1 MKTKCKRLLSLL
13 LVFVLVLGLMPSVYA
28 ATDDGTQPTT
38 EPVVTEATTE
48 PVGDTEPTVPDTT
61 GATEAT
67 NPSEST
73 EGTEETEAPTES
85 EEEETEPPEDSDE
98 DWTQPPEDDGMSLE
112 EWDQLRFDEL
122 SSLLPDPIEEY
133 FPYDPSIQYPY
144 GIPVENYYPS
154 EVLGENPF
162 GVAMFAADDY
172 GIATVADMSA
182 IPENMYDNAIL
193 RALEYTGYDVQWLKD
208 NGYLYVAQYVSS
220 NINNTNPDVLSDIGY
235 DDYSP
240 FLNGDETVTDS
251 STVSGKAP
259 DIAKFEANGLVCASF
274 VTYFISNYL
283 PNIEGIDTSH
293 IHEAIKATTMNGGS
307 YSTASVWSWSTGL
320 NNLANTAGSGVT
332 KYTDA
337 TTAYANLVP
346 GDIII
351 FSKSD
356 GSLAH
361 AAIYAGT
368 YDFYNVSGT
377 NRGEYHFIIHVGN
390 SRGPEIS
397 TVEYMGQGS
406 SSKSSTPSAWYH
418 LEVNDIVNETGFIEI
433 YKEDTN
439 GNNLSGAKFKAVD
452 QATGDVFYIGP
463 TDSNGYAKSGELPFG
478 TYKVTET
485 VFPTGYKASGTSE
498 WTVTI
503 DKNTPNNTITITAV
517 NEKITGGLVIQKAT
531 NTGANLSGWQFGV
544 YTDSACT
551 KPISGSPFTT
561 PASGTITISGLEP
574 GTYYVKELSSGIDYW
589 ITDNGVKTVKVTDG
603 SSETVYVTNTHYGYG
618 KIIKK
623 TNTGTNLSGWKFNV
637 YTDSALT
644 QKVSGSPFTT
654 DANGTIVMDLLPGT
668 YYVQEVDESSTYP
681 DWSFDTTVRTLT
693 VVAGSTKSVTFTNNQ
708 AGYAEIVKQTN
719 TGANLAGWK
728 FNVYTDVDCTK
739 LLDGSPFTT
748 DASGVITVK
757 VAPGT
762 YYVKELDESD
772 SNPLW
777 DYDST
782 TRKVVVKA
790 GETGSVTFTNT
801 HYGYG
806 QIIKKT
812 NTGGTLDGWKF
823 NIYTDEACT
832 KLVSGSPFTTDAQGL
847 IAARLLP
854 GTYWV
859 KEVDESSKRPDWEFD
874 TATRKL
880 VVTAGNTSSVT
891 FNNKH
896 FGYAQIVKETS
907 TGEDLGGWKFN
918 IYKDESC
925 TTLVDG
931 SPFTSANDGTI
942 KVKLL
947 PGIYW
952 VQEVDESDENPDWTY
967 DTTVRKVTV
976 TAGDVAKVTFTN
988 THFGYA
994 EIQKSTNT
1002 GKDLG
1007 GWKFD
1012 IFTDADCTQRVTG
1025 SPFTT
1030 DSQGKMS
1037 VRLLPGTYF
1046 VQEVDENAANPD
1058 WVYDTKVHVVT
1069 VKAGETVSVKL
1080 ENQQM
1085 GRMKLIKAMPDGGS
1099 VSGWVFNI
1107 YRKSDNAHMGTF
1119 TSGED
1124 GTILSDYLLPDTYLV
1139 YEQLDEQSVYW
1150 CESEN
1155 PQEVIIKAGETA
1167 EVTFTNR
1174 LKPGKISILK
1184 VDITGEPLAGA
1195 EFLLEWSVDGN
1206 TWQPVTHT
1214 DSQYVLEGTCTSAGL
1229 TNGRLISDETGLVE
1243 FTGLHPERIYRLTET
1258 AAPEGYQLLA
1268 DTAYEG
1274 SLPADTE
1281 LTVQLT
1287 VVNVPTFELP
1297 KTGSKSMLL
1306 MPVSLALAAALCGAI
1321 LVIGKRKER

>member
-1 MKTKCKRLLSLL
+1 MRTKSKRLLSLL

-38 EPVVTEATTE
+38 GPAVTEATTVPAGE
-48 PVGDTEPTVPDTT
+48 TDPTEAETT
-61 GATEAT
+61 AGSEATEAPT
-67 NPSEST
+67 DAT
-73 EGTEETEAPTES
+73 EAPTEETEAPTE
-85 EEEETEPPEDSDE
+85 TPEDESDE

-112 EWDQLRFDEL
+112 EWDQLRFDDL
-122 SSLLPDPIEEY
+122 SSMLPEPYEEY

-144 GIPVENYYPS
+144 GVPVENYYPS

-162 GVAMFAADDY
+162 GAAMFAADDY

-193 RALEYTGYDVQWLKD
+193 RALEYSGYDVQWLKD

-220 NINNTNPDVLSDIGY
+220 NINNSNPDVLSDIGY

-240 FLNGDETVTDS
+240 FLNGDETVADS
-251 STVSGKAP
+251 STKTGKAP
-259 DIAKFEANGLVCASF
+259 DIAKFEQNGLVCASF

-293 IHEAIKATTMNGGS
+293 IHDAIKATTMNNGS

-377 NRGEYHFIIHVGN
+377 NRGKYHFIIHVGN

-406 SSKSSTPSAWYH
+406 SSKTSTPSAWYH
-418 LEVNDIVNETGFIEI
+418 LDVNDIVNETGFIEV
-433 YKEDTN
+433 YKEDPN
-439 GNNLSGAKFKAVD
+439 GNDLSGAKFKAVD
-452 QATGDVFYIGP
+452 QSTGDVFYIGP
-463 TDSNGYAKSGELPFG
+463 TDANGYAKSGEMPFG

-485 VFPTGYKASGTSE
+485 VFPTGYGPSGTTE

-503 DKNTPNNTITITAV
+503 DEDTPNNTITITAV
-517 NEKITGGLVIQKAT
+517 NEKITGGLTIQKAT
-531 NTGANLSGWQFGV
+531 NTGEDLDGWVFGV
-544 YTDSACT
+544 YTDAACT

-561 PASGTITISGLEP
+561 PANGKITITGLEP
-574 GTYYVKELSSGIDYW
+574 GTYYVKEISSGIDYW

-603 SSETVYVTNTHYGYG
+603 SNETVYVTNTNYGYG

-623 TNTGTNLSGWKFNV
+623 TNTGTNLGGWKFNV

-668 YYVQEVDESSTYP
+668 YYVQEVDESSAYP
-681 DWSFDTTVRTLT
+681 DWSFDTTVRTLK
-693 VVAGSTKSVTFTNNQ
+693 VEAGTTKSVTFTNNQ
-708 AGYAEIVKQTN
+708 AGYAEIIKKTN
-719 TGANLAGWK
+719 TGGSLSGWK
-728 FNVYTDVDCTK
+728 FNIYSDVDCTK
-739 LLDGSPFTT
+739 LVDGSPFTT
-748 DASGVITVK
+748 DASGVITAK
-757 VAPGT
+757 IAPGT
-762 YYVKELDESD
+762 YYVKEVDEST

-777 DYDST
+777 DYDTT

-790 GETGSVTFTNT
+790 GETGSVTFTNV

-823 NIYTDEACT
+823 EVYTDEACT
-832 KLVSGSPFTTDAQGL
+832 TKVAGSPFTTNAQGL
-847 IAARLLP
+847 ITARLLP
-854 GTYWV
+854 GTYYV
-859 KEVDESSKRPDWEFD
+859 KEVQEISKRPDWDFD
-874 TATRKL
+874 TTTRKL
-880 VVTAGNTSSVT
+880 TVTAGKTSSVT
-891 FNNKH
+891 FNNIH
-896 FGYAQIVKETS
+896 YGYAQIVKETS
-907 TGEDLGGWKFN
+907 TGKDLGGWKFN
-918 IYKDESC
+918 IYADETC
-925 TTLVDG
+925 TTLIEG
-931 SPFTSANDGTI
+931 SPFTSADDGTI
-942 KVKLL
+942 KVRLK
-947 PGIYW
+947 PGSYW

-967 DTTVRKVTV
+967 DTTLRKVTV

-994 EIQKSTNT
+994 EIVKITNT

-1012 IFTDADCTQRVTG
+1012 IFTDPDCTQRVTG

-1030 DSQGKMS
+1030 DDAGKMS
-1037 VRLLPGTYF
+1037 VRLLPGTYY
-1046 VQEVDENAANPD
+1046 VQEIDESDIHPD
-1058 WVYDTKVHVVT
+1058 WVYDDAIHIVMVE
-1069 VKAGETVSVKL
+1069 AGETASVKI

-1085 GRMKLIKAMPDGGS
+1085 GRVKLIKAMPDGGP
-1099 VSGWVFNI
+1099 VSGWVFDI
-1107 YRKSDNAHMGTF
+1107 YRKSDNTHMGTF

-1124 GTILSDYLLPDTYLV
+1124 GTIISGWILPGEYLV
-1139 YEQLDEQSVYW
+1139 YEQLDDESVYW

-1155 PQEVIIKAGETA
+1155 PQTVVIAAGETA

-1195 EFLLEWSVDGN
+1195 EFLLEWSVDGKN
-1206 TWQPVTHT
+1206 WQPVSHT
-1214 DSQYVLEGTCTSAGL
+1214 DSQYVLEGTCTSEGL
-1229 TNGRLISDETGLVE
+1229 TNGRLVSDETGLVE
-1243 FTGLHPERIYRLTET
+1243 FTGLHPERLYRLTET
-1258 AAPEGYQLLA
+1258 VAPEGFQLLTG
-1268 DTAYEG
+1268 TAYEG
-1274 SLPADTE
+1274 GLPADTE
-1281 LTVQLT
+1281 LTIELT

-1297 KTGSKSMLL
+1297 KTGSKSMML
-1306 MPVSLALAAALCGAI
+1306 MPISLALAAAMCGAI
-1321 LVIGKRKER
+1321 LVIGKRKMR

>member
-28 ATDDGTQPTT
+28 ATDEGTQPTT

-48 PVGDTEPTVPDTT
+48 PTASDS
-61 GATEAT
+61 TEAT
-67 NPSEST
+67 DASEATESTEATDAADATEVTESESEST
-73 EGTEETEAPTES
+73 D
-85 EEEETEPPEDSDE
+85 DSDE
-98 DWTQPPEDDGMSLE
+98 DWTQPPEDDGLTQE

-122 SSLLPDPIEEY
+122 SSMLPDPIEEY

-144 GIPVENYYPS
+144 GVPVENYYPS
-154 EVLGENPF
+154 EVLGDNP
-162 GVAMFAADDY
+162 Y
-172 GIATVADMSA
+172 GIATFASADDGISVLADMSA
-182 IPENMYDNAIL
+182 IPEEMYDSYIL
-193 RALEYTGYDVQWLKD
+193 RALEYTGFDVQWLKD

-220 NINNTNPDVLSDIGY
+220 NILNTAPDVLSDIGY

-251 STVSGKAP
+251 STKTGKAP
-259 DIAKFEANGLVCASF
+259 DIASFEANGLVCASF
-274 VTYFISNYL
+274 VTYYMCNYL

-293 IHEAIKATTMNGGS
+293 IHEAIKATTMNNGS
-307 YSTASVWSWSTGL
+307 YSTASVWSWNTGL
-320 NNLANTAGSGVT
+320 NNLASTAGSGVT

-337 TTAYANLVP
+337 TTAYANMVP

-361 AAIYAGT
+361 AAVYAGT
-368 YDFYNVSGT
+368 YDFYNASGT

-406 SSKSSTPSAWYH
+406 SSKTSTPSAFFH

-439 GNNLSGAKFKAVD
+439 GNDLSGAKFKAVD
-452 QATGDVFYIGP
+452 QATGDVYYIGP

-485 VFPTGYKASGTSE
+485 VFPTGYKASETSE

-503 DKNTPNNTITITAV
+503 DSDTPNNTITITAV
-517 NEKITGGLVIQKAT
+517 NEKIVGGLTIQKAT
-531 NTGANLSGWQFGV
+531 NTGANLDGWVFGV

-561 PASGTITISGLEP
+561 PANGKIVITGLEP
-574 GTYYVKELSSGIDYW
+574 GTYYVKETSSDIDCW

-603 SSETVYVTNTHYGYG
+603 SNETVYVTNTHYGYG

-623 TNTGTNLSGWKFNV
+623 TNTGNDLSGWKFNV

-644 QKVSGSPFTT
+644 TTVSGSPFTT
-654 DANGTIVMDLLPGT
+654 DSNGLIVMDLLPGT
-668 YYVQEVDESSTYP
+668 YYVQEVDESDTYP
-681 DWSFDTTVRTLT
+681 DWVFDTTVRTLT

-719 TGANLAGWK
+719 TGGSLGGWK
-728 FNVYTDVDCTK
+728 FNIYSDVDCTN
-739 LLDGSPFTT
+739 LVDGSPFTT
-748 DASGVITVK
+748 DTDGVITVQL
-757 VAPGT
+757 APGT
-762 YYVKELDESD
+762 YYVKEVDESD
-772 SNPLW
+772 QYPMW
-777 DYDST
+777 DFDTT

-790 GETGSVTFTNT
+790 GETGSVTFSNI

-823 NIYTDEACT
+823 NVYTDEACT
-832 KLVSGSPFTTDAQGL
+832 TLVTGSPFTTDSQGL
-847 IAARLLP
+847 ITTRLLP
-854 GTYWV
+854 GTYYV
-859 KEVDESSKRPDWEFD
+859 QEVDESSKRPDWDFD

-880 VVTAGNTSSVT
+880 TVTAGNTSSVT
-891 FNNKH
+891 FNNIH
-896 FGYAQIVKETS
+896 YGYAQIVKETS
-907 TGEDLGGWKFN
+907 TGEDLAGWKFN
-918 IYKDESC
+918 IYADEAC
-925 TTLVDG
+925 TTLIDG
-931 SPFTSANDGTI
+931 SPFTSGDDGTI
-942 KVKLL
+942 KVKLA
-947 PGIYW
+947 PGTYW
-952 VQEVDESDENPDWTY
+952 VQEVDKSDENPDWNY

-976 TAGDVAKVTFTN
+976 AAGDVAKVTFTN

-994 EIQKSTNT
+994 EIQKSTNS
-1002 GKDLG
+1002 GDDLG

-1012 IFTDADCTQRVTG
+1012 IFTDADCTQKVTG

-1030 DSQGKMS
+1030 DDEGKMS

-1046 VQEVDENAANPD
+1046 VQEVDESAAHPD
-1058 WVYDTKVHVVT
+1058 WVFDTKVHVVT
-1069 VKAGETVSVKL
+1069 VKAGETVSVSLK
-1080 ENQQM
+1080 NDQM
-1085 GRMKLIKAMPDGGS
+1085 GRVKLIKAMPDGGP
-1099 VSGWVFNI
+1099 VSCWVFDI

-1124 GTILSDYLLPDTYLV
+1124 GTITSDYLLPDTYLV
-1139 YEQLDEQSVYW
+1139 YEQLNEQSIYW
-1150 CESEN
+1150 CEAEN
-1155 PQEVIIKAGETA
+1155 PQEVTVQAGETA

-1184 VDITGEPLAGA
+1184 VDVSGEPLAGA
-1195 EFLLEWSVDGN
+1195 EFLLEWSVDGE
-1206 TWQPVTHT
+1206 TWLPVVYT
-1214 DSQYVLEGTCTSAGL
+1214 DSQYVLEGTCTSEGL
-1229 TNGRLISDETGLVE
+1229 TNGKLLSDETGLVE
-1243 FTGLHPERIYRLTET
+1243 FTGLHPERLYRLTET

-1274 SLPADTE
+1274 GLPADKD
-1281 LTVQLT
+1281 LVIQLT

-1297 KTGSKSMLL
+1297 KTGSKTMLL
-1306 MPVSLALAAALCGAI
+1306 MPISLVLAATICGAI
-1321 LVIGKRKER
+1321 LIIAKRKER

>member
-28 ATDDGTQPTT
+28 ATDEGTQPTT
-38 EPVVTEATTE
+38 EPAVTEAATE
-48 PVGDTEPTVPDTT
+48 PVGDTEPTVPETT
-61 GATEAT
+61 GVTEPT
-67 NPSEST
+67 DSSEST
-73 EGTEETEAPTES
+73 EGTEGTEEPTES
-85 EEEETEPPEDSDE
+85 EE
-98 DWTQPPEDDGMSLE
+98 DWTQPPEDDGMTPE
-112 EWDQLRFDEL
+112 EWDLLRWAEL
-122 SSLLPDPIEEY
+122 EAQLPDPIEEY
-133 FPYDPSIQYPY
+133 FPFAPEIKYPY
-144 GIPVENYYPS
+144 GEPQDNFYPS
-154 EVLGENPF
+154 SLLEGDNRPM
-162 GVAMFAADDY
+162 MFAANPY
-172 GIATVADMSA
+172 AVAPLADMDA
-182 IPENMYDNAIL
+182 IPDEMYDNSIL

-208 NGYLYVAQYVSS
+208 NGYLYVAEYVSS
-220 NINNTNPDVLSDIGY
+220 NINNYRPEVLSNIGY

-240 FLNGDETVTDS
+240 FLNGDETVSNSGTP
-251 STVSGKAP
+251 TGKAP

-274 VTYFISNYL
+274 VSYYINNYL
-283 PNIEGIDTSH
+283 PNIEGVDTSH

-307 YSTASVWSWSTGL
+307 YSTASVWSWETGL
-320 NNLANTAGSGVT
+320 TNLANTPGSGVT
-332 KYTDA
+332 KYTDE
-337 TTAYANLVP
+337 TTAYANIVP
-346 GDIII
+346 GDIIV
-351 FSKSD
+351 FSRD
-356 GSLAH
+356 GELVH
-361 AAIYAGT
+361 VAIYAGT
-368 YDFYNVSGT
+368 YSMWNIRGT
-377 NRGEYHFIIHVGN
+377 NRGEKHFIIHVGN

-397 TVEYMGQGS
+397 TTEYLA
-406 SSKSSTPSAWYH
+406 KSGTAKASVATAWYH
-418 LEVNDIVNETGFIEI
+418 LDLGTTVDQTGFIEV

-439 GNNLSGAKFKAVD
+439 GNDLAGAKFKAVNQD
-452 QATGDVFYIGP
+452 TGDTFYIGP
-463 TDSNGYAKSGELPFG
+463 TNSSGYAKSGELPFG
-478 TYKVTET
+478 TYVITET
-485 VFPTGYKASGTSE
+485 TYPTGYGPYGTTT
-498 WTVTI
+498 WTKTL
-503 DKNTPNNTITITAV
+503 DKDTPNHTITITAV
-517 NEKITGGLVIQKAT
+517 NEKITGGLTIQKAT
-531 NTGANLSGWQFGV
+531 NTGNDLDGWTFGV
-544 YTDSACT
+544 YTDAACT
-551 KPISGSPFTT
+551 KHISGSPFTT
-561 PASGTITISGLEP
+561 PANGKITITGLEP
-574 GTYYVKELSSGIDYW
+574 GTYYVKETSSSIDYW
-589 ITDNGVKTVKVTDG
+589 VTDNGVKSVKVTDG
-603 SSETVYVTNTHYGYG
+603 SNETVYVTNTNYGYG

-637 YTDSALT
+637 YTNSALT
-644 QKVSGSPFTT
+644 QKVPGSPFTT
-654 DANGTIVMDLLPGT
+654 DANGLIVMDLEPGT
-668 YYVQEVDESSTYP
+668 YYVQEVDESSKYP
-681 DWSFDTTVRTLT
+681 DWSFDTTVRTLK
-693 VVAGSTKSVTFTNNQ
+693 VEVNATKSVTFTNNQ
-708 AGYAEIVKQTN
+708 AGYAEIVKKTN
-719 TGANLAGWK
+719 TGGSLSGWK
-728 FNVYTDVDCTK
+728 FNIYSDVDCTK
-739 LLDGSPFTT
+739 LISGSPFTT
-748 DASGVITVK
+748 DGSGVITVK
-757 VAPGT
+757 IAPST
-762 YYVKELDESD
+762 YYVKEVDESG

-777 DYDST
+777 NYDTT

-832 KLVSGSPFTTDAQGL
+832 KLVSGSPFTTNAQGL

-874 TATRKL
+874 TTTRKL
-880 VVTAGNTSSVT
+880 TVTAGNTSSVT

-907 TGEDLGGWKFN
+907 TGKDLAGWKFN
-918 IYKDESC
+918 IYKDEAC
-925 TTLVDG
+925 TTLIDG
-931 SPFTSANDGTI
+931 APFTSGNDGTI

-947 PGIYW
+947 PGTYW
-952 VQEVDESDENPDWTY
+952 VQEIDESDENPDWTY

-994 EIQKSTNT
+994 EIQKTTNT

-1012 IFTDADCTQRVTG
+1012 IFTDVDCSQRVTG

-1030 DSQGKMS
+1030 DETGKMS
-1037 VRLLPGTYF
+1037 VRLLPGTYY
-1046 VQEVDENAANPD
+1046 VQEVDESAANPD
-1058 WVYDTKVHVVT
+1058 WVYDSKVHIVT

-1099 VSGWVFNI
+1099 VSGWVFDI
-1107 YRKSDNAHMGTF
+1107 YRKSDNTHMGTF

-1124 GTILSDYLLPDTYLV
+1124 GTIISDWFLPGEYLV

-1195 EFLLEWSVDGN
+1195 EFLLEWSVDGK
-1206 TWQPVTHT
+1206 TWQPVSHT

-1229 TNGRLISDETGLVE
+1229 NNGRLISGKDGIVE
-1243 FTGLHPERIYRLTET
+1243 FTGLHPERLYRLTET

-1274 SLPADTE
+1274 GLPADTE
-1281 LTVQLT
+1281 LTIQLT

-1306 MPVSLALAAALCGAI
+1306 MPISLALAAALCGGI
-1321 LVIGKRKER
+1321 LLIAKRKKQ

>member
-28 ATDDGTQPTT
+28 ATDEGTQPTT
-38 EPVVTEATTE
+38 EPAVTEAATE
-48 PVGDTEPTVPDTT
+48 PPGETEPTVPETT
-61 GATEAT
+61 EGTEATDPPETTEATEAT
-67 NPSEST
+67 EP
-73 EGTEETEAPTES
+73 ETDPTED
-85 EEEETEPPEDSDE
+85 PEE

-112 EWDQLRFDEL
+112 EWDQLRFDALSCEL
-122 SSLLPDPIEEY
+122 PEPIEEY
-133 FPYDPSIQYPY
+133 FPFDPSVQYPY
-144 GIPVENYYPS
+144 GVPVENYYPS

-162 GVAMFAADDY
+162 G
-172 GIATVADMSA
+172 IATFASRDAGISVLADMSV
-182 IPENMYDNAIL
+182 IPEEMYDSYIL
-193 RALEYTGYDVQWLKD
+193 RALEYTGFDVQWLKD

-220 NINNTNPDVLSDIGY
+220 NILNTAPDVLSNIGY
-235 DDYSP
+235 DDFSP
-240 FLNGDETVTDS
+240 FLNGDETVADS
-251 STVSGKAP
+251 STVTGRAP
-259 DIAKFEANGLVCASF
+259 AISKFEEQGLVCASF
-274 VTYFISNYL
+274 VTYYMCNYL
-283 PNIEGIDTSH
+283 PNIEGIDTTH

-307 YSTASVWSWSTGL
+307 YSTASVWSWNTGL
-320 NNLANTAGSGVT
+320 NNLASKAGSGVT

-337 TTAYANLVP
+337 ATAYANMVP
-346 GDIII
+346 GDVII

-368 YDFYNVSGT
+368 YDFYNTSGT
-377 NRGEYHFIIHVGN
+377 NRGKYHFIIHVGN

-406 SSKSSTPSAWYH
+406 SSKTSTPSAFFH
-418 LEVNDIVNETGFIEI
+418 LDVNDIVNETGFIEV

-439 GNNLSGAKFKAVD
+439 GNDLAGAKFKAVN
-452 QATGDVFYIGP
+452 QETGDTFYIGP
-463 TDSNGYAKSGELPFG
+463 TNASGYAKSGELPFG
-478 TYKVTET
+478 TYVITET
-485 VFPTGYKASGTSE
+485 TYPTGYGPYGTTS
-498 WTVTI
+498 WTKTL
-503 DKNTPNNTITITAV
+503 DKNTPNHTITITAV
-517 NEKITGGLVIQKAT
+517 NEKITGGLTIQKAT

-561 PASGTITISGLEP
+561 PASGTITITGLTP

-603 SSETVYVTNTHYGYG
+603 SNETVYVTNTHYGYG

-623 TNTGTNLSGWKFNV
+623 TNTGSNLSGWKFNV
-637 YTDSALT
+637 YTDAALT
-644 QKVSGSPFTT
+644 KKVSGSPFTT
-654 DANGTIVMDLLPGT
+654 DSAGTIVMDLLPGT
-668 YYVQEVDESSTYP
+668 YYVQEVDESAKYP
-681 DWSFDTTVRTLT
+681 DWAFDTTVRTLK
-693 VVAGSTKSVTFTNNQ
+693 VEAGTTKSVTFTNNQ
-708 AGYAEIVKQTN
+708 AGYAEIVKKTN
-719 TGANLAGWK
+719 TGGSLSGWK
-728 FNVYTDVDCTK
+728 FNVYSDVDCTK
-739 LLDGSPFTT
+739 LISGSPFTT

-757 VAPGT
+757 LAPGT
-762 YYVKELDESD
+762 YYVKEVDES
-772 SNPLW
+772 SKNPLW
-777 DYDST
+777 DYDTT

-790 GETGSVTFTNT
+790 GETGSVTFNNT

-806 QIIKKT
+806 QIVKKT

-823 NIYTDEACT
+823 NVYTDEACT
-832 KLVSGSPFTTDAQGL
+832 KLVSGSPFTTNAQGL
-847 IAARLLP
+847 ITTRLLP

-880 VVTAGNTSSVT
+880 TVTAGNTSSVT

-907 TGEDLGGWKFN
+907 TGKDLAGWKFN
-918 IYKDESC
+918 IYADESC
-925 TTLVDG
+925 TTLIDG
-931 SPFTSANDGTI
+931 SPFTSGNDGTI
-942 KVKLL
+942 KVKLA
-947 PGIYW
+947 PGTYW
-952 VQEVDESDENPDWTY
+952 VQEIDESDKNPDWTY

-1002 GKDLG
+1002 GKDLA
-1007 GWKFD
+1007 GWKFN
-1012 IFTDADCTQRVTG
+1012 IYTDADCTQKVTG

-1030 DSQGKMS
+1030 DNAGKMS

-1046 VQEVDENAANPD
+1046 VQEVDESAAKPD
-1058 WVYDTKVHVVT
+1058 WVFDTKVHVVT
-1069 VKAGETVSVKL
+1069 VKAGETVSVTLK
-1080 ENQQM
+1080 NDQM
-1085 GRMKLIKAMPDGGS
+1085 GRAKLIKAMPDGGP
-1099 VSGWVFNI
+1099 VSGWVFDI

-1119 TSGED
+1119 TSSED
-1124 GTILSDYLLPDTYLV
+1124 GTILSDWMLPGEYLV
-1139 YEQLDEQSVYW
+1139 YEQLDEQSIYW

-1155 PQEVIIKAGETA
+1155 PQAVTIKAGETA

-1174 LKPGKISILK
+1174 LKPGKIAIQK
-1184 VDITGEPLAGA
+1184 VDVTGKPLAGA
-1195 EFLLEWSVDGN
+1195 EFLLEWSVDGK
-1206 TWQPVTHT
+1206 TWQPVSHT
-1214 DSQYVLEGTCTSAGL
+1214 DSKYVLEGTCTSAGL
-1229 TNGRLISDETGLVE
+1229 KDGKLVSDETGLVE
-1243 FTGLHPERIYRLTET
+1243 FTGLHPERLYRLTET
-1258 AAPEGYQLLA
+1258 AAPDGYQLLA

-1274 SLPADTE
+1274 GLPADTE
-1281 LTVQLT
+1281 LTIQLT

-1321 LVIGKRKER
+1321 LVIGKRKKL

>member
-28 ATDDGTQPTT
+28 ATDGVTQPTT
-38 EPVVTEATTE
+38 EPAATEATTE
-48 PVGDTEPTVPDTT
+48 PTGETEPTVPETSEGAESTDPPETT
-61 GATEAT
+61 EATEAT
-67 NPSEST
+67 
-73 EGTEETEAPTES
+73 ET
-85 EEEETEPPEDSDE
+85 ETEPTDESDE
-98 DWTQPPEDDGMSLE
+98 DWTQPPEDDGISLE
-112 EWDQLRFDEL
+112 EWDQLRFDAL
-122 SSLLPDPIEEY
+122 SSDLPAPIEEY

-172 GIATVADMSA
+172 GIATAADMSA

-220 NINNTNPDVLSDIGY
+220 NINSSNPDVLSDIGY

-240 FLNGDETVTDS
+240 FLNGDETVADS
-251 STVSGKAP
+251 STKTGKAP
-259 DIAKFEANGLVCASF
+259 DIAKFEENGLVCASF

-283 PNIEGIDTSH
+283 PNIEGIDTTH

-368 YDFYNVSGT
+368 YDFYNTSGT
-377 NRGEYHFIIHVGN
+377 NRGKYHFIIHVGN

-406 SSKSSTPSAWYH
+406 SSKTSTPSAWYH
-418 LEVNDIVNETGFIEI
+418 LDVNDIVNETGFIEV
-433 YKEDTN
+433 YKEDPN
-439 GNNLSGAKFKAVD
+439 GNDLSGAKFKAVD
-452 QATGDVFYIGP
+452 QTTGDVFYIGP
-463 TDSNGYAKSGELPFG
+463 TNASGYAKSGELPFG

-485 VFPTGYKASGTSE
+485 VFPTGYGPSGTTE

-517 NEKITGGLVIQKAT
+517 NEKITGGLTIQKAT
-531 NTGANLSGWQFGV
+531 NTGNNLDGWTFGV
-544 YTDSACT
+544 YTDAACT

-561 PASGTITISGLEP
+561 PANGKIVITGLEP
-574 GTYYVKELSSGIDYW
+574 GTYYVKETSSGIDYW
-589 ITDNGVKTVKVTDG
+589 ITDNGVKTVKVTD
-603 SSETVYVTNTHYGYG
+603 SSNETVYITNTNYGYG

-623 TNTGTNLSGWKFNV
+623 TNTGSSLSGWKFNV
-637 YTDSALT
+637 YTDEDLT
-644 QKVSGSPFTT
+644 TTVSGSPFTT
-654 DANGTIVMDLLPGT
+654 DEDGLIVMDLLPGT
-668 YYVQEVDESSTYP
+668 YYVQEVDESDKYP
-681 DWSFDTTVRTLT
+681 DWAFDTTVRTLKVEVGT
-693 VVAGSTKSVTFTNNQ
+693 TKSVTFTNNQ
-708 AGYAEIVKQTN
+708 AGYAEIVKKTN
-719 TGANLAGWK
+719 TGGSLGGWK

-739 LLDGSPFTT
+739 LVGGSPFTT
-748 DASGVITVK
+748 DTDGVITVK

-762 YYVKELDESD
+762 YYVKEVDESD
-772 SNPLW
+772 KYPLW
-777 DYDST
+777 DFDTT
-782 TRKVVVKA
+782 TRKVVVRA

-832 KLVSGSPFTTDAQGL
+832 KLVSGSPFTTDSQGL

-880 VVTAGNTSSVT
+880 TVTAGNTSSVT

-918 IYKDESC
+918 IYADEAC
-925 TTLVDG
+925 TTLIDG
-931 SPFTSANDGTI
+931 SPFTSGDDGTI
-942 KVKLL
+942 KVKLA
-947 PGIYW
+947 PGTYW
-952 VQEVDESDENPDWTY
+952 VQEIDESDENPDWNY
-967 DTTVRKVTV
+967 DTTIRKVTV
-976 TAGDVAKVTFTN
+976 SAGDVAKVTFTN

-994 EIQKSTNT
+994 EIQKTTNT

-1012 IFTDADCTQRVTG
+1012 IFTDADCTQKVTG

-1030 DSQGKMS
+1030 DEAGKMS

-1046 VQEVDENAANPD
+1046 VQEVDESAANPD
-1058 WVYDTKVHVVT
+1058 WIYDTKVHVVT

-1085 GRMKLIKAMPDGGS
+1085 GRVKLIKAMPDGGP
-1099 VSGWVFNI
+1099 VSGWVFDI
-1107 YRKSDNAHMGTF
+1107 YRKSDNVHMGTF

-1124 GTILSDYLLPDTYLV
+1124 GTIISDWFLPGEYLV

-1155 PQEVIIKAGETA
+1155 PQEVTIKAGETA

-1174 LKPGKISILK
+1174 LKPGKISIQK

-1195 EFLLEWSVDGN
+1195 EFLLEWSVDGAN
-1206 TWQPVTHT
+1206 WHPVSHT
-1214 DSQYVLEGTCTSAGL
+1214 DSQYVTEGTCTSAGL
-1229 TNGRLISDETGLVE
+1229 KDGKLVSDETGLVE
-1243 FTGLHPERIYRLTET
+1243 FTGLHPERLYRLTET

-1274 SLPADTE
+1274 GLPADTE
-1281 LTVQLT
+1281 LTIQLT

-1306 MPVSLALAAALCGAI
+1306 MPISLALAAALCGAI
-1321 LVIGKRKER
+1321 LVIGKRKAR

>member
-28 ATDDGTQPTT
+28 ATDEGTQPTT
-38 EPVVTEATTE
+38 EPTVTEAVTE
-48 PVGDTEPTVPDTT
+48 PPGETEPTEDP
-61 GATEAT
+61 E
-67 NPSEST
+67 
-73 EGTEETEAPTES
+73 EGW
-85 EEEETEPPEDSDE
+85 TEPPEDN
-98 DWTQPPEDDGMSLE
+98 GMTPE
-112 EWDQLRFDEL
+112 EWDLLRWAELEAQL
-122 SSLLPDPIEEY
+122 PNTIEEY
-133 FPYDPSIQYPY
+133 FPYAPQIKYPY
-144 GIPVENYYPS
+144 GEPQDNFYPS
-154 EVLGENPF
+154 ALLHGDMYATTFALDPY
-162 GVAMFAADDY
+162 GVAP
-172 GIATVADMSA
+172 VADMSA
-182 IPENMYDNAIL
+182 IPENMYDNSIL
-193 RALEYTGYDVQWLKD
+193 RALEYTGYDVQWLKE
-208 NGYLYVAQYVSS
+208 NGFLYVAEYVSS
-220 NINNTNPDVLSDIGY
+220 NINNYRPEVLSNIGY

-240 FLNGDETVTDS
+240 FLNGDETVS
-251 STVSGKAP
+251 SSGTATGKAP

-274 VTYFISNYL
+274 VSYYINNYL
-283 PNIEGIDTSH
+283 PNIEGVDTSH
-293 IHEAIKATTMNGGS
+293 IHEAIKATTMNGSS
-307 YSTASVWSWSTGL
+307 YSTASVWSWETGL
-320 NNLANTAGSGVT
+320 TNLANTPGSGVT
-332 KYTDA
+332 KYTDEA
-337 TTAYANLVP
+337 TGYANIVP
-346 GDIII
+346 GDIIV
-351 FSKSD
+351 FSRD
-356 GSLAH
+356 GELVH
-361 AAIYAGT
+361 VAIYAGT
-368 YDFYNVSGT
+368 YSMWNIRGT
-377 NRGEYHFIIHVGN
+377 NRGEKHFIIHVGN

-397 TVEYMGQGS
+397 TTEYLANSGTAKAS
-406 SSKSSTPSAWYH
+406 VATAWYH
-418 LEVNDIVNETGFIEI
+418 LDFGSTVEQTGFIEV

-439 GNNLSGAKFKAVD
+439 GNDLSGAKFKAVN
-452 QATGDVFYIGP
+452 QETGDTFYIGP
-463 TDSNGYAKSGELPFG
+463 TNANGYAKSGEVPFG
-478 TYKVTET
+478 TYVITET
-485 VFPTGYKASGTSE
+485 TYPTGYGPYGTTS
-498 WTVTI
+498 WTKTL
-503 DKNTPNNTITITAV
+503 DKNTPNHTITITAV
-517 NEKITGGLVIQKAT
+517 NEKITGGLTIQKAT

-561 PASGTITISGLEP
+561 PTNGKITISGLEP
-574 GTYYVKELSSGIDYW
+574 GTYYVKELSSGMDYW

-603 SSETVYVTNTHYGYG
+603 SNETVYVTNTHYGYG

-654 DANGTIVMDLLPGT
+654 DANGTIVKDLLPGT
-668 YYVQEVDESSTYP
+668 YYVQEVDESSKYP
-681 DWSFDTTVRTLT
+681 DWSFDTTVRTLK
-693 VVAGSTKSVTFTNNQ
+693 VEAGTTKSVTFTNNQ
-708 AGYAEIVKQTN
+708 AGYAEIVKKTN
-719 TGANLAGWK
+719 TGGSLSGWK

-762 YYVKELDESD
+762 YYVKEVDES
-772 SNPLW
+772 SKNPLW
-777 DYDST
+777 DYDTT

-823 NIYTDEACT
+823 NVYTDEACT
-832 KLVSGSPFTTDAQGL
+832 KLVSGSPFTTNAQGL

-880 VVTAGNTSSVT
+880 TVTAGNTSSVT

-907 TGEDLGGWKFN
+907 TGKDLAGWKFN
-918 IYKDESC
+918 IYADESC
-925 TTLVDG
+925 TTLIDG
-931 SPFTSANDGTI
+931 SPFTSGNDGTI
-942 KVKLL
+942 KVKLA
-947 PGIYW
+947 PGTYW
-952 VQEVDESDENPDWTY
+952 VQEIDESDKNPDWTY

-1002 GKDLG
+1002 GKNLE

-1012 IFTDADCTQRVTG
+1012 IFTDADCTQKVTG

-1030 DSQGKMS
+1030 DAKGKMS

-1046 VQEVDENAANPD
+1046 VQEVDESAAKPD
-1058 WVYDTKVHVVT
+1058 WVFDTKVHVVT

-1085 GRMKLIKAMPDGGS
+1085 GRMKLIKAMPDGGP
-1099 VSGWVFNI
+1099 VSGWVFDI

-1124 GTILSDYLLPDTYLV
+1124 GTILTDYLLLDTYLV
-1139 YEQLDEQSVYW
+1139 YEQLDEQSIYW

-1155 PQEVIIKAGETA
+1155 PQEVTIKAGETA
-1167 EVTFTNR
+1167 DVTFTNR
-1174 LKPGKISILK
+1174 LKPGKVSILK
-1184 VDITGEPLAGA
+1184 VDVTGSPLAGA
-1195 EFLLEWSVDGN
+1195 EFLLEWSVDGK
-1206 TWQPVTHT
+1206 TWNPVSYT
-1214 DSQYVLEGTCTSAGL
+1214 DSQYVLEGTCTSKNLKDGKL
-1229 TNGRLISDETGLVE
+1229 VSDKTGLVE
-1243 FTGLHPERIYRLTET
+1243 FTGLHPERLYRLTET
-1258 AAPEGYQLLA
+1258 KAPDGYQLLA

-1274 SLPADTE
+1274 TLPADKD
-1281 LTVQLT
+1281 LQIQLT
-1287 VVNVPTFELP
+1287 VVNVLTFELP
-1297 KTGSKSMLL
+1297 KTGFKSMLL
-1306 MPVSLALAAALCGAI
+1306 MPISLALAAAICGAI
-1321 LVIGKRKER
+1321 LVIDKRKKL

>member
-28 ATDDGTQPTT
+28 ATDEGTQPTT
-38 EPVVTEATTE
+38 EPAVTEATTE
-48 PVGDTEPTVPDTT
+48 PVGETEPTASDPTEAPDVTEPSQS
-61 GATEAT
+61 TEAT
-67 NPSEST
+67 DAT
-73 EGTEETEAPTES
+73 EVPTEETEATDSS
-85 EEEETEPPEDSDE
+85 EESDE

-452 QATGDVFYIGP
+452 QGTGDVFYIGP

-485 VFPTGYKASGTSE
+485 VFPTGYKASGTTE

-517 NEKITGGLVIQKAT
+517 NEKIIGGLVIQKAT

-561 PASGTITISGLEP
+561 PASGKITITGLEP

-603 SSETVYVTNTHYGYG
+603 SNETVYVTNTHYGYG

-762 YYVKELDESD
+762 YYVKEVDESD

-777 DYDST
+777 DYDTT

-823 NIYTDEACT
+823 NVYTDEACT
-832 KLVSGSPFTTDAQGL
+832 KLVSGSPFTTNAQGL
-847 IAARLLP
+847 ITTRLLP

-880 VVTAGNTSSVT
+880 TVTAGNTSSVT

-907 TGEDLGGWKFN
+907 TGKDLAGWKFN
-918 IYKDESC
+918 IYADESC
-925 TTLVDG
+925 TTLIDG
-931 SPFTSANDGTI
+931 SPFTSGNDGTI
-942 KVKLL
+942 KVKLA
-947 PGIYW
+947 PGTYW
-952 VQEVDESDENPDWTY
+952 VQEIDESDKNPDWTY

-1002 GKDLG
+1002 GKDLA
-1007 GWKFD
+1007 GWKFN
-1012 IFTDADCTQRVTG
+1012 IYTDSDCTQKVTG

-1030 DSQGKMS
+1030 DNAGKMS

-1046 VQEVDENAANPD
+1046 VQEVDESAAKPD
-1058 WVYDTKVHVVT
+1058 WVFDTKVHVVT
-1069 VKAGETVSVKL
+1069 VKAGETVSVTLK
-1080 ENQQM
+1080 NDQM
-1085 GRMKLIKAMPDGGS
+1085 GRAKLIKAMPDGGP
-1099 VSGWVFNI
+1099 VSGWVFDI

-1119 TSGED
+1119 TSSED
-1124 GTILSDYLLPDTYLV
+1124 GTILSDWMLPGEYLV

-1155 PQEVIIKAGETA
+1155 PQSVTIKAGETA

-1174 LKPGKISILK
+1174 LKPGKIAIQK
-1184 VDITGEPLAGA
+1184 VDVTGKPLAGA
-1195 EFLLEWSVDGN
+1195 EFLLEWSVDGK
-1206 TWQPVTHT
+1206 TWQPVSHT

-1229 TNGRLISDETGLVE
+1229 KNGRLISGADGLVE
-1243 FTGLHPERIYRLTET
+1243 FTGLHPERLYRLTET
-1258 AAPEGYQLLA
+1258 AAPDGYQLLA

-1274 SLPADTE
+1274 GLPADKD
-1281 LTVQLT
+1281 LVIQLT

-1306 MPVSLALAAALCGAI
+1306 MPISLALAAALCGAI
-1321 LVIGKRKER
+1321 LVIGKRKKL